1 MKLTAINNQNGAAL
15 VVGLVVLLVMTLLGV
30 SSMSSITTEL
40 KIANNS
46 QTHMTAFQVAA
57 SGINLVLNEDATL
70 DDGSTIDLGGGGAK
84 VMTYNTPDTNEN
96 STSTVTATYSGC
108 LTVPYGYSLTQDV
121 TMKGVVQ
128 DIQSVAE
135 VKNAS
140 NEGIGMSTHV
150 NGVQVIRPGGPT
162 GASFQ

>member
-1 MKLTAINNQNGAAL
+1 MMNVTAIKNQNGAAL
-15 VVGLVVLLVMTLLGV
+15 IVGLIVLLVMTLLGV

-57 SGINLVLNEDATL
+57 SGINAAL
-70 DDGSTIDLGGGGAK
+70 DEASTIVLDAGGTR
-84 VMTYNTPDTNEN
+84 VMNYETPDTNEN
-96 STSTVTATYSGC
+96 SISTVTATYAAC

-128 DIQSVAE
+128 DIRSVAE
-135 VKNAS
+135 VRNADD
-140 NEGIGMSTHV
+140 EILGMSTHV
-150 NGVQVIRPGGPT
+150 NGVQVIRPGCPT
-162 GASFQ
+162 GASPQ